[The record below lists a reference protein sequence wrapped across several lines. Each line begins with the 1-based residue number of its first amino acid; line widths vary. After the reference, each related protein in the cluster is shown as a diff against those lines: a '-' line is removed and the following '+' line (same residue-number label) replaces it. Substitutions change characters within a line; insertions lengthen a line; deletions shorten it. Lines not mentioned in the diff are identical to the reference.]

1 MRVDKMQRNSF
12 KMPCLAV
19 VAVLVFASACRAA
32 TDGIPGRNTGH
43 YAIIETERGIIVLEL
58 SPESAPKTV
67 GNFETLVNK
76 GFYNGLTWHRVV
88 PDFVTQGGDPD
99 GTGAGG
105 PGYTVPAEIKE
116 KHLRGSVATA
126 RTGDDVNPQRNS
138 SGSQFYICL
147 EPQPGLDGQYTV
159 FGGVISGMSAVDQ
172 IQKGDHMKKITLAK
186 EPPK

>member
-1 MRVDKMQRNSF
+1 M
-12 KMPCLAV
+12 
-19 VAVLVFASACRAA
+19 LVFASACKGA
-32 TDGIPGRNTGH
+32 TDGLPVRNTGH
-43 YAIIETERGIIVLEL
+43 YAIIDTERGTIVLEL
-58 SPESAPKTV
+58 YPESAPKTV
-67 GNFETLVNK
+67 ANFETLVNK

-88 PDFVTQGGDPD
+88 PDFVIQGGDPD

-116 KHLRGSVATA
+116 KHLRGSLATA
-126 RTGDDVNPQRNS
+126 RQGDEVNPTRAS

-147 EPQPGLDGQYTV
+147 QPQPGLDGQYTV
-159 FGGVISGMSAVDQ
+159 FGGVIKGMDAVDQ